1 MVTLLGEGSIMVPYD
16 FAYLEQRATIERS
29 FAERASNPY
38 VKACHARLARS
49 YEQALASFME
59 LPRDW
64 PLARLEDNMR

>member
-1 MVTLLGEGSIMVPYD
+1 MVLYD

-38 VKACHARLARS
+38 VKACHRRLAQS
-49 YEQALASFME
+49 YEHALANLME

-64 PLARLEDNMR
+64 PVEQLEFV